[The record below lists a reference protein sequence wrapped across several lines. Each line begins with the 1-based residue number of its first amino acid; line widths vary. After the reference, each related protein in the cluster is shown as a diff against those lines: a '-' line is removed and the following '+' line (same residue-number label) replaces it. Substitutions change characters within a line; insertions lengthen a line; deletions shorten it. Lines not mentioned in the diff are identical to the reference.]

1 MAFRKYASDAERLL
15 ANSIP
20 SEDSAHG
27 GSRCWEWIGKRRT
40 NRSGMSYPVL
50 TLRYKSG
57 PRRGKVYNMSAHR
70 YSLVVFKGRRMTPRM
85 VARHLCNN
93 PLCINPEHLVG
104 GSQKSNVRQCVREG
118 RHKTPFRDPEKKA
131 AQ

>member
-1 MAFRKYASDAERLL
+1 MPKKYDSLADRLL

-20 SEDSAHG
+20 SEDCTYL
-27 GSRCWEWIGKRRT
+27 GSRCWEWIGKLQR
-40 NRSGMSYPVL
+40 NRNGTGYPVL

-57 PRRGKVYNMSAHR
+57 PRKGKVYNMRAHR
-70 YSLVVFKGRRMTPRM
+70 LAIVVFKHRRMTPKM

-104 GSQKSNVRQCVREG
+104 GSQRSNVRQCVADG
-118 RHKTPFRDPEKKA
+118 RHKTPFRDPEKRR

>member
-1 MAFRKYASDAERLL
+1 MPRKYPSLADRLL
-15 ANSIP
+15 ANSRI
-20 SEDSAHG
+20 SDECSYAG
-27 GSRCWEWIGKRRT
+27 TRCWEWTGKLQR
-40 NRSGMSYPVL
+40 NRNGTGYPVL

-57 PRRGKVYNMSAHR
+57 PRKGKVYNMRAHR
-70 YSLVVFKGRRMTPRM
+70 LAIIVFKHKRMTPKM

-104 GSQKSNVRQCVREG
+104 GSQRTNVRQCVTDG
-118 RHKTPFRDPEKKA
+118 RHKTPFRDPEKRR

>member
-1 MAFRKYASDAERLL
+1 MPRKYDSLADRLL

-20 SEDSAHG
+20 SEEDTYN
-27 GSRCWEWIGKRRT
+27 GSRCWVWIGKLQR
-40 NRSGMSYPVL
+40 NRNGTGYPVL

-57 PRRGKVYNMSAHR
+57 PRKGKVYNTRAHR
-70 YSLVVFKGRRMTPRM
+70 LAIVVFKHRRMTPKM

-104 GSQKSNVRQCVREG
+104 GSQKANVRQCVADG
-118 RHKTPFRDPEKKA
+118 RHKTPFRDPEKRR